1 MEISSV
7 WNINRGCTTNIPI
20 QARRRGIQELN
31 LQEEESMI
39 KTNEAPINQSPQAEL
54 GQGGACL
61 GGTAG
66 RLALRTS

>member
-20 QARRRGIQELN
+20 QARRRGIEELN

-39 KTNEAPINQSPQAEL
+39 ETNEAPINQSI
-54 GQGGACL
+54 
-61 GGTAG
+61 TSG
-66 RLALRTS
+66 RGRAMWCMSGPDGWPTNRR